1 MTAPSPRSLWSKF
14 ILSDMKKGKNLAGD
28 WDAKAIDY
36 LDFSGE

>member
-1 MTAPSPRSLWSKF
+1 MVQVYF
-14 ILSDMKKGKNLAGD
+14 LSDMKKGKNLAGD